1 MDEPAGVA
9 RKVVFRP
16 AANADLAR
24 LYAYIRDQN
33 GGPTV
38 AIGYIRRIRAACER
52 LGDFPDRG
60 TRRDDLA
67 RGLPTL
73 GFERRATIAFRVP
86 RDSVQIVRVL
96 YGGRNVDALLR
107 QP

>member
-1 MDEPAGVA
+1 MV

-16 AANADLAR
+16 AADTDLAR

-33 GGPTV
+33 GDPTV

-52 LGDFPDRG
+52 LSDFPDRG
-60 TRRDDLA
+60 TRRDGLA
-67 RGLPTL
+67 RGLRTV
-73 GFERRATIAFRVP
+73 GFERRATIAFRVR
-86 RDSVQIVRVL
+86 RDSIEIVRVL